1 MKSLKIQKEVIR
13 SCESKENRQNNG
25 QNRQSEAVN
34 GRTDKTMAKKRQS
47 ETVNRR
53 KTNKT
58 MAKRGNQKL

>member
-34 GRTDKTMAKKRQS
+34 RRRTHKA
-47 ETVNRR
+47 
-53 KTNKT
+53 